1 MFMSKK
7 NPPKPTDGELTILHA
22 LWQINSGSVRDIL
35 KKLNENRTS
44 EYGYTTVLKL
54 LQIMTEKGLVYRD
67 ETQRP
72 QIYRASLTEEQTQR
86 QFIRDLINKAF
97 DGSTRKLVMQALT
110 EKPTS
115 DQELSQIEMLLDK
128 LEGESK

>member
-1 MFMSKK
+1 MSKQI
-7 NPPKPTDGELTILHA
+7 PPKPTDTELIILHT
-22 LWQINSGSVRDIL
+22 LWQINSGSVRDVL

-72 QIYRASLTEEQTQR
+72 QIYRAYLTEEQTQR
-86 QFIRDLINKAF
+86 QFIRDLINKVF
-97 DGSTRKLVMQALT
+97 DGSTRKLVMRALT
-110 EKPTS
+110 EKPAS
-115 DQELSQIEMLLDK
+115 EQELSQIEMLLDK

>member
-1 MFMSKK
+1 MSKQI
-7 NPPKPTDGELTILHA
+7 PPKPTDAELAILHA
-22 LWQINSGSVRDIL
+22 LWQINSGSVRDVL
-35 KKLNENRTS
+35 KKLNESRDSES

-72 QIYRASLTEEQTQR
+72 QIYQASLTEEQTQR

-110 EKPTS
+110 EKPAS
-115 DQELSQIEMLLDK
+115 EQELSQIEMLLDK

>member
-1 MFMSKK
+1 MSKK
-7 NPPKPTDGELTILHA
+7 TPPKPTDAELIILHA
-22 LWQINSGSVRDIL
+22 LWQINSGSVRDVL
-35 KKLNENRTS
+35 KKLNENRTL

-110 EKPTS
+110 EKPAS
-115 DQELSQIEMLLDK
+115 DQELFQIEMLLDK

>member
-1 MFMSKK
+1 MSKK